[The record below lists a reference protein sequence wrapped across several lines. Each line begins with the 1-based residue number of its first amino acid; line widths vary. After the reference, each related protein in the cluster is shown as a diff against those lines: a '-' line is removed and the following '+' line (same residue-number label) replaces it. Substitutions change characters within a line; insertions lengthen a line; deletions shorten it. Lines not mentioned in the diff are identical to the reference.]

1 MNIEEVEVTVEQIE
15 SSIYLIRGEMIC
27 GTSYNPF
34 VKKKSKKFNHD

>member
-27 GTSYNPF
+27 GTF
-34 VKKKSKKFNHD
+34 VQKVLDD